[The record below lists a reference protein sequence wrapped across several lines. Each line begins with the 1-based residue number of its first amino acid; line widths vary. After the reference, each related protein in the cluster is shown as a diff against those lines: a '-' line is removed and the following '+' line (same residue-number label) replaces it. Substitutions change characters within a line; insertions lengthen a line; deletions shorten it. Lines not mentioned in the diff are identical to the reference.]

1 MSHKPPAG
9 DRRHHTDNDLEFA
22 RQLQRALNTENDD
35 DVFVAPPPIA
45 RRKRALTPDSDP
57 LNATQ
62 NLVHPDWET
71 RDPTPNIQALFTAFN
86 VKFFQHKLDCVALE
100 WSRRMYQCAGICY
113 YRRSRMGTSITIR
126 LSEPLL
132 KLRQRKDL
140 VETLLHEMIHA
151 YLFVLNIRE
160 SNGGHGPNFKRI
172 MVSINQTAGTNI
184 TVYHTFHDEVN
195 AYKTHVW
202 KCNGICQHR
211 QPFYGV
217 VKRTCNRAPGPSDV
231 WWAQHKQSC
240 GGYFAKISEPEKPAK
255 AVKGGKRSVDTAPA
269 KRVAVRG
276 LDDANN
282 VRQRIDDPKWGLMTN
297 KTTKP
302 IAAGPPAKAASTTVG
317 GRTVTAPS
325 WQRQTKPPVSGVRP
339 LGSAAPGGSLRNV
352 VGFRDLTDADGDS
365 AEGGGGGRGSG
376 EKVAAGGNLRNVVG
390 FRDLNGSAPTSARPA
405 APQGAGYTLGGGGG
419 SGSVGASSRTSGT
432 QQFAVIDLVRN
443 VWDKKYGNTAVPA
456 PKRLEYIGERDI

>member
-1 MSHKPPAG
+1 MASG

-22 RQLQRALNTENDD
+22 RQLQRALDNENDD
-35 DVFVAPPPIA
+35 DVFVAPPPVA
-45 RRKRALTPDSDP
+45 RRKRAHTPDPDP

-86 VKFFQHKLDCVALE
+86 VKFFQQKLSCVALE

-113 YRRSRMGTSITIR
+113 YRRNRAGTSITIR

-195 AYKTHVW
+195 AYRTHVW

-217 VKRTCNRAPGPSDV
+217 VKRTCNRAPGPNDL

-240 GGYFAKISEPEKPAK
+240 GGYFAKISEPVKPDKRGAPRRK
-255 AVKGGKRSVDTAPA
+255 TTVPAVTSEPA
-269 KRVAVRG
+269 KRVTVRG

-282 VRQRIDDPKWGLMTN
+282 VRQQRIDDPKWGLA
-297 KTTKP
+297 KP
-302 IAAGPPAKAASTTVG
+302 PAAAKAASTVVG
-317 GRTVTAPS
+317 GRTVTA
-325 WQRQTKPPVSGVRP
+325 KPAWKRSAANGGGVRP
-339 LGSAAPGGSLRNV
+339 MGVAAPGGSLSNV
-352 VGFRDLTDADGDS
+352 VGFRDLSDSDGEDGG
-365 AEGGGGGRGSG
+365 GGGGGRRGSSST
-376 EKVAAGGNLRNVVG
+376 VAAGGNLRNVVG
-390 FRDLNGSAPTSARPA
+390 FRDLNGTAPTSARPV
-405 APQGAGYTLGGGGG
+405 APQGAGYTLGGGSASG
-419 SGSVGASSRTSGT
+419 SGSTSSTAAKPC
-432 QQFAVIDLVRN
+432 AVIDLVRN
-443 VWDKKYGNTAVPA
+443 VWDKKFGHTAVA
-456 PKRLEYIGERDI
+456 TPKPMEYSGELFPL